1 MQAVREAFD
10 TLWPVV
16 LAVVGLALI
25 LAFAF
30 VPSLRNP
37 GLIAALTGLF
47 SVVSVV
53 GASRK

>member
-1 MQAVREAFD
+1 V
-10 TLWPVV
+10 L
-16 LAVVGLALI
+16 LAVVGLALLI
-25 LAFAF
+25 VFAT

-37 GLIAALTGLF
+37 GLIAAVTGLF